1 MTTGCD
7 RDLGVR
13 WRRGAGGGRGV
24 AGQGRG
30 TQRSDRA
37 GADRKRGDL
46 SPLHAPGSEPSGKG
60 RQRGIARPESPGG
73 AAQSRPWEPRW
84 GGPGLSPRF
93 AALPTSRA
101 RAAAAALEIK

>member
-1 MTTGCD
+1 MPA
-7 RDLGVR
+7 
-13 WRRGAGGGRGV
+13 AGGGSL
-24 AGQGRG
+24 GRG
-30 TQRSDRA
+30 GGRSARRSDGA
-37 GADRKRGDL
+37 GTDRKRGGL

-60 RQRGIARPESPGG
+60 RQRGSARPESPGG